1 MGKVKL
7 RFIRGYACGHT
18 QVNNVPHRILT
29 ATVYH
34 RIYINAVVTSPLDTV
49 CKLLWEHLSICKIA
63 LAISAAIP
71 IAWCKSFSYSQ
82 CWSPLFWGLIDHLHF
97 IIHPCGGATYATHSK
112 VLFAKRTH
120 PRMGHSSFCWDW
132 YAYRVNYASFEIV
145 FLWDCVMQKIATR
158 KMPFH

>member
-1 MGKVKL
+1 MKL
-7 RFIRGYACGHT
+7 RFIRGYTCEHT
-18 QVNNVPHRILT
+18 QVKNIPHRILT

-34 RIYINAVVTSPLDTV
+34 RILQNAVVASSLDTV
-49 CKLLWEHLSICKIA
+49 YKLLWEHLSICKIA

-97 IIHPCGGATYATHSK
+97 IIHPCGGATCATHSK